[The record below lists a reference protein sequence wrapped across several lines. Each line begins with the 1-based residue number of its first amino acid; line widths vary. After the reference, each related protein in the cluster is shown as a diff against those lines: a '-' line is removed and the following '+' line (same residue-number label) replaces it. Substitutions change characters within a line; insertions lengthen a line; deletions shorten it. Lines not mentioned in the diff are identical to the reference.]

1 MGILDRL
8 STLIKSNLNSA
19 VDKMSDPGRG
29 IDQLIHEMEDN
40 QRKARAEV
48 QATIAIEK
56 RERMRVEALQKS
68 SREWEDRAGR
78 PVQAGD
84 DALAK
89 EALERKLEVDSEI
102 TEATTNL
109 DEQRKHVDQLTTA
122 LKALDQRVKEV
133 RLRKETLK
141 AQARAQR
148 SRDKGAGETDAFD
161 RYEQIVTGVDVQE
174 AELALDDELAAARH
188 EDSKSLEV
196 ERKLRDLEKDNK
208 GGEIDDRLAALK
220 AKLEKK
226 EE

>member
-19 VDKMSDPGRG
+19 VDKMSDPGRE
-29 IDQLIHEMEDN
+29 IDQLIMEMEEN
-40 QRKARAEV
+40 SRKARAEV
-48 QATIAIEK
+48 QATLTLEK

-68 SREWEDRAGR
+68 AREWEERAGR
-78 PVQAGD
+78 AVQAGD

-89 EALERKLEVDSEI
+89 EALERKLEVDAEI
-102 TEATTNL
+102 AEANTGL
-109 DEQRKHVDQLTTA
+109 EEQRKHVDQLTVA

-148 SRDKGAGETDAFD
+148 SRERGTDKEAFD
-161 RYEQIVTGVDVQE
+161 RYEQIVTDVDVKE
-174 AELALDDELAAARH
+174 AELALDDELAAVRH

-196 ERKLRDLEKDNK
+196 ERKLRDLEKDSK
-208 GGEIDDRLAALK
+208 GSEIDDRLAALK

-226 EE
+226 D